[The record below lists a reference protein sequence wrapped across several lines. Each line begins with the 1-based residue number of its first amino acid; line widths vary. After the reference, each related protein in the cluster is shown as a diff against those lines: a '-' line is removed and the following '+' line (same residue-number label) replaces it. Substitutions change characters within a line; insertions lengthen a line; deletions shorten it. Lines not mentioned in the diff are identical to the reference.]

1 MRVLVTADWHFD
13 NWLRADTDPFGRIA
27 DVLETLDALIIAGD
41 LSNDPRNGWSNLFGY
56 LEYLISLEKVW
67 VIPGNHDYYSWD
79 LHDDQ
84 GLAAI
89 AAKSG
94 VNFAQKQTVTIGG
107 NRFLC
112 CTLWT
117 DFALTGDVAGAM
129 AAARRIMLDYSRIAV
144 GPSRHRLDPEHLLAL
159 HVEHLAWLDAELCK
173 PFAGRTFVV
182 THHAP
187 HRAVAGP
194 IDAVT
199 PAFASDLDDLIRLH
213 QPDAWFFGHTHRWLE
228 ARIGRTLIRN
238 VSLGYPGEVDPAQ
251 ERTLLLRG
259 LIGIGAPT

>member
-13 NWLRADTDPFGRIA
+13 IWRRANGDPFSRIA
-27 DVLETLDALIIAGD
+27 DVLESLDALIIAGD
-41 LSNDPRNGWSNLFGY
+41 LSNDPRHGWPNLFGY
-56 LEYLISLEKVW
+56 LKDLVPLERVW
-67 VIPGNHDYYSWD
+67 VVPGNHDYYSWD
-79 LHDDQ
+79 LHDDN

-89 AAKSG
+89 ATSAG
-94 VNFAQKQTVTIGG
+94 VNFAQKRIITIGKA
-107 NRFLC
+107 RFLC

-117 DFALTGDVAGAM
+117 DFALTGDVGGAM
-129 AAARRIMLDYSRIAV
+129 AAARRTMLDYTRIVV
-144 GPSRHRLDPEHLLAL
+144 GPLRNRLDPEHLLEL
-159 HVEHLAWLDAELCK
+159 HVEHVAWLEAQLRK
-173 PFAGRTFVV
+173 PFAGQTFVV

-199 PAFASDLDDLIRLH
+199 PAFVSDLDNLIRDH

-228 ARIGRTLIRN
+228 ARIGSTLIRN

-251 ERTLLLRG
+251 ERSLLLRG
-259 LIGIGAPT
+259 LIGIGKPT